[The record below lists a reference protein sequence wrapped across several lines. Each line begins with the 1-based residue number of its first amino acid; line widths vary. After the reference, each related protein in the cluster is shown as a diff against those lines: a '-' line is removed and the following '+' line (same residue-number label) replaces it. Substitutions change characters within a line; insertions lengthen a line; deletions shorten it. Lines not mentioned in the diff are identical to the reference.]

1 MDSLQDIE
9 KQVQDHIHDDMERLA
24 RIIKLHDDMQGAYI
38 RKRAIK
44 LYEMLARTLATI
56 EKTI

>member
-9 KQVQDHIHDDMERLA
+9 KQVQSHIKDDMERLE
-24 RIIKLHDDMQGAYI
+24 RLIKLYEGMQGAYA
-38 RKRAIK
+38 RKRAIE
-44 LYEMLARTLATI
+44 LYETLGKTLATI

>member
-9 KQVQDHIHDDMERLA
+9 RQIQSHIKNDMERLE
-24 RIIKLHDDMQGAYI
+24 RLIKLYDNMQGAYA

-44 LYEMLARTLATI
+44 LYETLGKTLATI

>member
-9 KQVQDHIHDDMERLA
+9 KQIKSHVKDDMERLA
-24 RIIKLHDDMQGAYI
+24 QLIKLYEDMQGAYA

-44 LYEMLARTLATI
+44 LYETLSKTLATI